1 MRFSIPEEIIKP
13 FNERDPEAFAGIYHE
28 FYPFIYSFVHKQISG
43 SPATADIFADCF
55 AKLLQKRGSF
65 KNLRIVKSYLFQT
78 AKHGCLDYLKHARLE
93 REKVFEIQIR
103 EQALRE
109 DIFDPSES
117 QGELLT
123 MIFKQIENL
132 PRKCRLI
139 FVLYY
144 TEGLSIKEIANR
156 LGISEK
162 TVFNQKTIAIKILKM
177 KFNKMRSVSAPLL
190 MAAFYHISGLI
201 HNCWI

>member
-1 MRFSIPEEIIKP
+1 MKFAIPEEVIKP
-13 FNERDPEAFAGIYHE
+13 FNEGDPGAFRMIYQE
-28 FYPFIYSFVHKQISG
+28 FYPFIYSFVHKRISA
-43 SPATADIFADCF
+43 SPATADIVADCF
-55 AKLLQKRGSF
+55 IRLLPKRGSF
-65 KNLRIVKSYLFQT
+65 KNLKIVKSYLFQT
-78 AKHGCLDYLKHARLE
+78 AKNACLDYLKHSRLE
-93 REKVFEIQIR
+93 REKAIEIQKR
-103 EQALRE
+103 ELALRE

-123 MIFKQIENL
+123 MIFKVIEKL
-132 PRKCRLI
+132 PRQCRQI

-177 KFNKMRSVSAPLL
+177 KFTKMNTVSMPIFIAV
-190 MAAFYHISGLI
+190 YHYSAIL
-201 HNCWI
+201 HHFCRL